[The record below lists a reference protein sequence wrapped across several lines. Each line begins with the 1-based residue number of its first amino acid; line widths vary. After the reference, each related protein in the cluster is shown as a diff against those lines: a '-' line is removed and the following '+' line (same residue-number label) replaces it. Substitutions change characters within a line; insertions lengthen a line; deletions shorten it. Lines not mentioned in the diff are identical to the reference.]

1 MKDCHPCAACVAD
14 LIGLAFKQIPPHYAL
29 SFSPGNHKVVVNRI
43 ANFCCAKDWRTLL
56 RVAFQRKNAQI
67 SCNCIPGFSLLVRM
81 KGLEPSRD
89 KALVPKTSVS
99 TNFTTSASIGTA
111 NIDRKITLREKM
123 IGWLEKLTLLK
134 ILTHGKF

>member
-1 MKDCHPCAACVAD
+1 MRCMCGGPC
-14 LIGLAFKQIPPHYAL
+14 G
-29 SFSPGNHKVVVNRI
+29 G
-43 ANFCCAKDWRTLL
+43 
-56 RVAFQRKNAQI
+56 
-67 SCNCIPGFSLLVRM
+67 CIPTESPVALQPSFSLLVRM

-134 ILTHGKF
+134 IFTHGKF

>member
-1 MKDCHPCAACVAD
+1 MRRPSDRLHAYEK
-14 LIGLAFKQIPPHYAL
+14 LSLALRAQGFFVFLLPLSKLASGYKQKSPIAL
-29 SFSPGNHKVVVNRI
+29 
-43 ANFCCAKDWRTLL
+43 
-56 RVAFQRKNAQI
+56 Q
-67 SCNCIPGFSLLVRM
+67 PGFSLLVRM

-134 ILTHGKF
+134 IFTHGKF

>member
-1 MKDCHPCAACVAD
+1 M
-14 LIGLAFKQIPPHYAL
+14 LGLFLGHTLFTYFIHY
-29 SFSPGNHKVVVNRI
+29 KMYR
-43 ANFCCAKDWRTLL
+43 WRDS
-56 RVAFQRKNAQI
+56 N
-67 SCNCIPGFSLLVRM
+67 SHS
-81 KGLEPSRD
+81 EE
-89 KALVPKTSVS
+89 LVPKTSVS

>member
-1 MKDCHPCAACVAD
+1 
-14 LIGLAFKQIPPHYAL
+14 
-29 SFSPGNHKVVVNRI
+29 
-43 ANFCCAKDWRTLL
+43 
-56 RVAFQRKNAQI
+56 
-67 SCNCIPGFSLLVRM
+67 
-81 KGLEPSRD
+81 
-89 KALVPKTSVS
+89 VPKTSVS

>member
-1 MKDCHPCAACVAD
+1 M
-14 LIGLAFKQIPPHYAL
+14 
-29 SFSPGNHKVVVNRI
+29 
-43 ANFCCAKDWRTLL
+43 T
-56 RVAFQRKNAQI
+56 RV
-67 SCNCIPGFSLLVRM
+67 SSVRM

-123 IGWLEKLTLLK
+123 IGWLEKLTLRK
-134 ILTHGKF
+134 ILLHGKF

>member
-1 MKDCHPCAACVAD
+1 MRCMCGGPLRGCIPKKSPVA
-14 LIGLAFKQIPPHYAL
+14 LQ
-29 SFSPGNHKVVVNRI
+29 
-43 ANFCCAKDWRTLL
+43 
-56 RVAFQRKNAQI
+56 
-67 SCNCIPGFSLLVRM
+67 PGFSLLVRM

>member
-1 MKDCHPCAACVAD
+1 MVHSKVKLSLAPRA
-14 LIGLAFKQIPPHYAL
+14 LGLFVFLLPLSKLASGYKQKSPIAL
-29 SFSPGNHKVVVNRI
+29 
-43 ANFCCAKDWRTLL
+43 
-56 RVAFQRKNAQI
+56 Q
-67 SCNCIPGFSLLVRM
+67 PGFSLLVRM